1 MHTIRILVAMAAA
14 SLAARTFAD
23 DFSPPSWRGQSL
35 TTAQEWEFQNGANPT
50 FPDGNSVPEIY
61 GNGMG
66 GQLPYASFNNMSW
79 ETGDGDGQ
87 WFPNSSAGQI
97 FFNIPDWI
105 DLEPIKYVYI
115 QIAWD
120 GPQPPIILGVS
131 GLDNLAG
138 GVDGAQLAPPIH
150 GTQGSVFQWYIQPN
164 PDWDFIEVFVPADA
178 KIDQAIVDTISFPE
192 PGAISLIAI
201 GAIVV
206 LNTRAHK
213 TYISPPRPP
222 R

>member
-1 MHTIRILVAMAAA
+1 MHTIRMLVAVAAA
-14 SLAARTFAD
+14 SLAAGTFAD

-35 TTAQEWEFQNGANPT
+35 TTAQEWEFQNATNPT
-50 FPDGNSVPEIY
+50 FPDGNSVSGIY

-97 FFNIPDWI
+97 FLNIPDWI

-131 GLDNLAG
+131 GFDNVAG
-138 GVDGAQLAPPIH
+138 GVDGRSSLLRFMERKARFFNGISSR
-150 GTQGSVFQWYIQPN
+150 TQTGILLRF
-164 PDWDFIEVFVPADA
+164 
-178 KIDQAIVDTISFPE
+178 SFPRMRKSTKSSWTRFRFQ
-192 PGAISLIAI
+192 SL
-201 GAIVV
+201 V
-206 LNTRAHK
+206 
-213 TYISPPRPP
+213 P
-222 R
+222 